1 MPAKSRSLAAPSTP
15 ADWKAIE
22 QAATAELARR
32 TQLAHQ
38 QIIGLLRTH
47 GHLISDAQRRAL
59 GKRLQRRRK

>member
-1 MPAKSRSLAAPSTP
+1 MPAKPPSLAAPSPP

-38 QIIGLLRTH
+38 QIIGLLRTQ
-47 GHLISDAQRRAL
+47 GHLLSEAQRRAL
-59 GKRLQRRRK
+59 SKRLQRSGK